1 MNTLSQSGRQAIL
14 VALAIPITSIFFNQD
29 CLATTSPRPG
39 AHAPEHVRQHA
50 VRSQVSFDTPGAW
63 RSKAKDAK
71 KSRDD
76 VAKRGG
82 ASNAV
87 TGVLE
92 VPVLCFGF
100 NNTNLP
106 ANTAADLQQELF
118 DGPWP
123 TGTLSEYYL
132 EISYG
137 KFTFDGDV
145 VNIGN
150 LSSNDTFYE
159 AGVNGLSSAPFT
171 YVDEA
176 LNLADANI
184 DFVPHTTTMARM
196 AYRTQGR

>member
-92 VPVLCFGF
+92 CPYSASDSTTPIFPP
-100 NNTNLP
+100 TR
-106 ANTAADLQQELF
+106 LQIYNRNSSTGHGRQARF
-118 DGPWP
+118 PSTTSRSP
-123 TGTLSEYYL
+123 TGSSRSMLMLSIS
-132 EISYG
+132 EISHPTTPSTKRG
-137 KFTFDGDV
+137 SMDGV
-145 VNIGN
+145 RHR
-150 LSSNDTFYE
+150 SPMST
-159 AGVNGLSSAPFT
+159 
-171 YVDEA
+171 
-176 LNLADANI
+176 
-184 DFVPHTTTMARM
+184 R
-196 AYRTQGR
+196 R